1 MSDNKNKSEAEKTT
15 SYADFKTVARF
26 HMRWMKSRF
35 ILFIAS
41 LSLIIFSIYELNVD
55 GLNLGIDFRG
65 GVLVEVGFEQAPA
78 SEELRNVLKDKSLP
92 AVNVQSFGEKEFLIN
107 IGGDAISD
115 PNAVVQ
121 SVKAVLTENY
131 ADNVSY
137 RRVETVG
144 PKVGGELISTSILA
158 VSLAIG
164 AMLLYIWMR
173 FELPFAVGSVVALAH
188 DVLITLGIFALFN
201 IEFGLP
207 IIAALLTIVGYS
219 MNDTVVTYDRI
230 RENLV
235 TYRRAALADIIDL
248 SINETLARTFVTS
261 FTTLLALVSLL
272 LFGGP
277 VIQPF
282 IIAMTIGVVIGT
294 YSSIFV
300 AAPILLFFG
309 VENKFRA
316 PQKKKKKTQSQMIL

>member
-1 MSDNKNKSEAEKTT
+1 MSQDNTEKTT
-15 SYADFKTVARF
+15 TYSDFKTVA
-26 HMRWMKSRF
+26 HIHIGWMKSRF
-35 ILFIAS
+35 ILLIAS
-41 LSLIIFSIYELNVD
+41 LTLIIFSIYALGTK

-65 GVLVEVGFEQAPA
+65 GVLVELGFKESPAPD
-78 SEELRNVLKDKSLP
+78 ELRKLLSNKDLP
-92 AVNVQSFGEKEFLIN
+92 SVNVQSFGDNAFLVN
-107 IGGDAISD
+107 IGGDAVSN
-115 PNAVVQ
+115 PNEVVK
-121 SVKAVLTENY
+121 SVKDILSSHY
-131 ADNVSY
+131 KDNISY

-144 PKVGGELISTSILA
+144 PKVGGELIETSILA

-164 AMLLYIWMR
+164 AMLIYIWMR

-188 DVLITLGIFALFN
+188 DIFITLGIFAFFN

-230 RENLV
+230 RENLI
-235 TYRRAALADIIDL
+235 TYRRAHLSDIIDL

-261 FTTLLALVSLL
+261 LTTLLALISLL

-316 PQKKKKKTQSQMIL
+316 PQKKGKKKTQNQVIL